1 MVGQY
6 LNCSLPKFPGLCTG
20 ADQNNIDIVVEEN
33 PAEEDERDEAVEDA
47 PADREAAQQ
56 EIRV

>member
-20 ADQNNIDIVVEEN
+20 ADKNNIDIVVEEN